1 MITPRRTRLLR
12 APDLQSYQLAIVRS
26 LSATA
31 PSPDDQAVLVPS
43 EAAAVELGRTIV
55 EVTDGP
61 PTARLLTRTGWY
73 ARLHARL
80 PAAPSRLSNAER
92 EVLLGD
98 AAREAND
105 AGVSA
110 PFAVRPAL
118 IAEMLA
124 FYDALRRQQRTVN
137 DFERLAVG
145 ELDATAAIDRGA
157 ARMLAQTRFLV
168 ETFHRFEARIE
179 ATGRLDEHRLRARL
193 LVEACRPPM
202 RQVVVTV
209 ADQGISADGLWLAD
223 FDLLAR
229 LPELEHLDVVATE
242 GWLASGFLERVHAL
256 LPGIE
261 EERVDGSSSRRPTL
275 EVPEAGDLPYSYFV
289 NRDREEEVWAVA
301 RQVKTRRRE
310 PPAGVAAGTVS
321 VGVVFQRP
329 LPYVSLAERIFGAA
343 AVAFETRHGL
353 PLAAEPYAAFV
364 DLVLETVISGFGRAD
379 LAAVL
384 RSPHLR
390 LEASALVEALSP
402 LETVPTLAEQ
412 WTVLL
417 GFLEQHAS
425 QAPELATPDGERETR
440 ARTAVVRAIDD
451 LRRATEAFPAARVP
465 PSELR
470 ASLRRRIEAEV
481 FAGEPR
487 RGGVRLVDAAAA
499 RYARFDDLHIVGL
512 VDTEWPARAR
522 RSVFYPSGLL
532 VQLGWTVD
540 ADLMRTARAEF
551 ADLVCLPTGRTRL
564 STFQLEH
571 DALTAPTSL
580 LEDVV
585 DLGLTP
591 SPERAR
597 PVRRASVTEMLADGP
612 IVPSA
617 VEGDA
622 ARWLAVRRGGDRA
635 GLPEPAG
642 PPGHVG
648 RLDPVAYAVSRVDRY
663 LDCPFKYFCA
673 AVLEIDEV
681 ADEEPT
687 LTRRAQGE
695 LLHEVL
701 RALVDAW
708 QARGHRGFAADDLP
722 DALALAAQVV
732 DEAVVTLSP
741 VNRQLARGRL
751 LGSAAGMGLVERFVR
766 LEAERSGEVV
776 EMQVERKLEGTFQL
790 REASGASRPV
800 DVRGIADRVDL
811 LADGSLRVVDYK
823 LGRAPRSDRALQL
836 PIYAVCASQALSG
849 YRDRTWRP
857 EESGYL
863 ALGATRPLVPV
874 VGPGVDP
881 APILADGQARF
892 VEAVDGIERGELPPR
907 PAEERLCAS
916 CGYAAVCRKGAVR
929 DD

>member
-1 MITPRRTRLLR
+1 MITPRRTRPLR
-12 APDLQSYQLAIVRS
+12 APDLQSFQLAIVHS
-26 LSATA
+26 LSAA
-31 PSPDDQAVLVPS
+31 PAGASSPDDRAVLVPS
-43 EAAAVELGRTIV
+43 EAAAVELGRTIT
-55 EVTDGP
+55 ELTDGA
-61 PTARLLTRTGWY
+61 PTARLLTRTAWY

-98 AAREAND
+98 AAREAD
-105 AGVSA
+105 AAGVSA
-110 PFAVRPAL
+110 PFAVRPGL

-124 FYDALRRQQRTVN
+124 FYDALRRQQRSVN
-137 DFERLAVG
+137 DFERLVVG
-145 ELDATAAIDRGA
+145 ELESTAAIDRGA

-168 ETFHRFEARIE
+168 ESFTRFEGRIE
-179 ATGRLDEHRLRARL
+179 ATDRLDEHRLRRRL
-193 LVEACRPPM
+193 LAEPVRLPM
-202 RQVVVTV
+202 RHVVVTV
-209 ADQGISADGLWLAD
+209 ADQGISTDGLWLAD

-229 LPELEHLDVVATE
+229 MSELEQLDVVATE

-261 EERVDGSSSRRPTL
+261 EERVDVTSSRQPTL
-275 EVPEAGDLPYSYFV
+275 EVPSAGDLPHCYFIS
-289 NRDREEEVWAVA
+289 RDREEEVSAVA
-301 RQVKTRRRE
+301 RRVKTRRRE
-310 PPAGVAAGTVS
+310 PAKGA

-329 LPYVSLAERIFGAA
+329 LPYLYLAERIFGAA
-343 AVAFETRHGL
+343 AVTFETHHGL

-364 DLVLETVISGFGRAD
+364 DLVLETVLSGFGRAD
-379 LAAVL
+379 LATVL

-390 LEASALVEALSP
+390 LEASDFVEALAP

-412 WTVLL
+412 WAVLL
-417 GFLEQHAS
+417 TFLERHAS
-425 QAPELATPDGERETR
+425 QAPELATPDGDRETR
-440 ARTAVVRAIDD
+440 ARTAVVRAVDD
-451 LRRATEAFPAARVP
+451 LRRATEAFPVARVP
-465 PSELR
+465 PGELR

-481 FAGEPR
+481 FAGESR

-499 RYARFDDLHIVGL
+499 RYGRFDELHVVGL
-512 VDTEWPARAR
+512 VDTEWPTRAR

-540 ADLMRTARAEF
+540 ADVMRTARAEF
-551 ADLVCLPTGRTRL
+551 ADLVRLPTGRTRL

-580 LEDVV
+580 LEDVA
-585 DLGLTP
+585 DLGLTT
-591 SPERAR
+591 SPEPAQ
-597 PVRRASVTEMLADGP
+597 PVRRASVAEMLADGP

-617 VEGDA
+617 VEGGA
-622 ARWLAVRRGGDRA
+622 ARWLAMRRRGARA
-635 GLPEPAG
+635 GLPGPAS

-648 RLDPVAYAVSRVDRY
+648 RLAPVGYAVSRVDRY

-673 AVLEIDEV
+673 AVLKIDET

-708 QARGHRGFAADDLP
+708 QARGHRGFTADDLE
-722 DALALAAQVV
+722 DALALAERVV
-732 DEAVVTLSP
+732 DEAMVNLSP

-776 EMQVERKLEGTFQL
+776 EMQVERKLDGAFEI
-790 REASGASRPV
+790 REASGAARSI

-823 LGRAPRSDRALQL
+823 LGRAPRPGRALQL

-857 EESGYL
+857 GESGYV
-863 ALGATRPLVPV
+863 AFGATRPLVPV

-907 PAEERLCAS
+907 PVEERLCAS
-916 CGYAAVCRKGAVR
+916 CGYAAVCRKGAGR